1 MLTVRFFA
9 RLRETLDCAELQ
21 LPLDEKAATVAD
33 IRRQLSG
40 RGEDWSAA
48 LGEDNLITA
57 VNQVVSADDQPLKD
71 GDELAFF
78 PPVTG
83 G

>member
-9 RLRETLDCAELQ
+9 RLRETLGCAELE
-21 LPLDEKAATVAD
+21 LSLDAHSQTVAD
-33 IRRQLSG
+33 VRRQLRG
-40 RGEDWSAA
+40 RGEAWAAA
-48 LGEDNLITA
+48 LGEDNLIAA
-57 VNQVVSADDQPLKD
+57 VNQEVVTDDATLAD

>member
-9 RLRETLDCAELQ
+9 RLRETLGCEQLQ
-21 LPLDEKAATVAD
+21 LPLGEQALTVTD
-33 IRRQLSG
+33 IRRQLSE
-40 RGEDWSAA
+40 RGEAWAQA
-48 LGEDNLITA
+48 LAEDNLITA
-57 VNQVVSADDQPLKD
+57 VNQTVVTDNPTLVD

>member
-1 MLTVRFFA
+1 MTVRFFA

-21 LPLDEKAATVAD
+21 LPLDEKASTVAD
-33 IRRQLSG
+33 IRRQLSD

-57 VNQVVSADDQPLKD
+57 VNQVVIADDQPLKD

>member
-21 LPLDEKAATVAD
+21 LPLDESPQTVGD
-33 IRRQLSG
+33 IRRRLSE
-40 RGEDWSAA
+40 RGDAWASA
-48 LGEDNLITA
+48 LGEDNLIAA
-57 VNQVVSADDQPLKD
+57 VNQVVVTDDPALED

>member
-21 LPLDEKAATVAD
+21 LPLGEDTPTVAD
-33 IRRQLSG
+33 IRRQLSE
-40 RGEDWSAA
+40 RGQDWSAA
-48 LGEDNLITA
+48 LSEDNLITA
-57 VNQVVSADDQPLKD
+57 VNQVVIADDQPLKD